1 MLGRLGIIGNGHIGS
16 ALKSGL
22 VKAGHVNVLTSKHES
37 NNIEVVTNSNIIF
50 LAVRPPKANQVLD
63 QIEPHLKNKTLISL
77 VAGLSISIHDVNTF
91 RLMTSL
97 LVSENMGLNIAWTG
111 INTDVEAKNKTSRL
125 LAGLAPTR
133 WVDSEE
139 EVDQATLSV
148 GAAPGWIAEIISHL
162 PPEMLDQTL
171 KYLRM
176 TGSTAKDLAQ
186 KVATPG
192 GITEKMIAT
201 QDFKSRLELSF
212 EQGSSRMELIK
223 QEYRKV

>member
-1 MLGRLGIIGNGHIGS
+1 MKKLGIIGMGHMGQ
-16 ALKSGL
+16 AVQKGL
-22 VKAGHVNVLTSKHES
+22 GKAGFSRIFTSNTATDNMS
-37 NNIEVVTNSNIIF
+37 VVHNSNIVF
-50 LAVRPPKANQVLD
+50 LTVRPAVVSEVLD
-63 QIEPHLKNKTLISL
+63 QIHLELKNKILISL
-77 VAGLSISIHDVNTF
+77 VAGLSISIPDVNIF
-91 RLMTSL
+91 RLMSSL
-97 LVSENMGLNIAWTG
+97 LVSENMGMNVAWTG
-111 INTDVEAKNKTSRL
+111 INTNVEAKKKTSRL
-125 LAGLAPTR
+125 LASLAPTR

-139 EVDQATLSV
+139 EVDQATFSV